1 MLVRINRLTHL
12 YITFPQQQWWAT
24 SNVSLNVTTWNL
36 VGPTSIVPFNTQ
48 YSYLRHAVSASN
60 GPINAAYRRL
70 GTGTVGGTA
79 GAKNVLYV
87 LITRTPSTVNLLA
100 VNIMYYFSTSVYMQ
114 PLGSMPY
121 VQRTRHIV
129 WRENIQRFGRR
140 GDEASI
146 LAPESVYLL
155 HCTIPYWYLVDDSL
169 QLTTPCPQGESDGV
183 TLNIKFECFHYA
195 PPKKKWE
202 RWWHHRDTLHTG
214 WV

>member
-1 MLVRINRLTHL
+1 MNRLETPIKPVNMLVRINRLTHL
-12 YITFPQQQWWAT
+12 YITLHYVPAAAMV
-24 SNVSLNVTTWNL
+24 SNEQRLIKRDNVKLGWTNIDCAFYYAVFILETC
-36 VGPTSIVPFNTQ
+36 
-48 YSYLRHAVSASN
+48 RVSASN

-129 WRENIQRFGRR
+129 
-140 GDEASI
+140 
-146 LAPESVYLL
+146 
-155 HCTIPYWYLVDDSL
+155 
-169 QLTTPCPQGESDGV
+169 
-183 TLNIKFECFHYA
+183 
-195 PPKKKWE
+195 
-202 RWWHHRDTLHTG
+202 
-214 WV
+214 